1 MIRETT
7 GTPSAGMTYPG
18 LRTGGC
24 YPATPSHVALMLLA
38 TPAQP
43 APLPPFTHQE
53 FLKRHPFSTEIPRVA
68 PRVPQFV
75 QVKQGFHSVCACIT
89 DAWTA
94 PDGTDLW
101 NVVFLSPPGKR
112 SVPVSRTVQC
122 SGLDGRCT
130 CAGERS

>member
-38 TPAQP
+38 TPATP
-43 APLPPFTHQE
+43 APLPPFTHQA
-53 FLKRHPFSTEIPRVA
+53 FMKCHQFGPGA
-68 PRVPQFV
+68 PRTPQYV
-75 QVKQGFHSVCACIT
+75 QVKQGGYSICARIH

-101 NVVFLSPPGKR
+101 NVVLVAPYVGKFSAR
-112 SVPVSRTVQC
+112 VSRTVQC